1 MGSLLSASAL
11 QTGFLNISTE
21 GNEVCVIRLSAV
33 CKAKTTQHF
42 SALIFVVWKMSQ
54 ANFLLIYVIQ
64 AGLELLILLSPPTQC
79 WDCGCVPPHRMINT
93 Q

>member
-42 SALIFVVWKMSQ
+42 SALIFVC
-54 ANFLLIYVIQ
+54 
-64 AGLELLILLSPPTQC
+64 LEDEP
-79 WDCGCVPPHRMINT
+79 G
-93 Q
+93 